1 MKDSTSEKILQQVID
16 LFRGPMTP
24 HEALV
29 ISLQLLCWAKLSKDE
44 QMPEGLKIQAKSFAD
59 PHWVRDVWEELGGR
73 PGIIGAAYTGGKFPT
88 RLEPSRLGAAIELC
102 MHLAET
108 GVLDSFNPS
117 DSFPQILGR
126 GAMEFCLPGELAD
139 AMIALGSVN
148 PETSVYVPWD
158 NSAQLATRAVKLGAS
173 AYIETMQDSML
184 PALVSM
190 FAPEGITIFH
200 CDPIREPSAVEGGKL
215 LRFGACVA
223 FPPLGLRY
231 TADVIGRDWYNR
243 FRDRSGSG
251 AVLAVRHIVA
261 QTNGRAVIAVPYS
274 LLFSP
279 GGELALREDL
289 VKMGAIE
296 AVISM
301 PSGLLANPTISF
313 ALLVLNTKDPR
324 TSIRFVNAESDRFRE
339 PIPRA
344 RARARLVGIDEI
356 VARVSGE
363 ITDDLVA
370 EVSNEEVVKN
380 GCILQVNR
388 YVLPEWQRKI
398 QSLLEKD
405 HTRLL
410 EDVVTIIRPM
420 PPTASNETINA
431 LEVMT
436 SDLPEMGY
444 IPIPTKEV
452 QIDKSNAVRRKLFL
466 RPYDVLLVFK
476 GSIGKV
482 GIVPETAPESGE
494 GGWIAGQSSVVLRV
508 NNSKEVDPK
517 ALAVFLRS
525 ELGQKLLES
534 ISVQGAT
541 IPMIQLRELQKLP
554 VIVPSMQEAKRIG
567 GILDEQAKIQ
577 SEIYELRSR
586 QAELSKTVWTL
597 E

>member
-59 PHWVRDVWEELGGR
+59 PHWVRDVWEELGRR
-73 PGIIGAAYTGGKFPT
+73 PGIIGAAYTGGKLPT

-108 GVLDSFNPS
+108 GVLDSFDPS

-126 GAMEFCLPGELAD
+126 DAMEFCLPGELAE
-139 AMIALGSVN
+139 AMIALGGVN
-148 PETSVYVPWD
+148 PEASVYVPWD
-158 NSAQLATRAVKLGAS
+158 NSAQLATRVVKLGAS
-173 AYIETMQDSML
+173 AYIETLQDSML

-190 FAPEGITIFH
+190 FAPGGITIFH

-215 LRFGACVA
+215 LKFDACVA

-231 TADVIGRDWYNR
+231 TADVISRDWYNR

-289 VKMGAIE
+289 VKLGVIE

-313 ALLVLNTKDPR
+313 ALLVLNTKEPR

-344 RARARLVGIDEI
+344 RARARLVDIDEI

-363 ITDDLVA
+363 IKDDLVA

-405 HTRLL
+405 HTRLF
-410 EDVVTIIRPM
+410 EDIVTIIRPM
-420 PPTASNETINA
+420 PPTASNETTNA

-444 IPIPTKEV
+444 IPMPTKEV
-452 QIDKSNAVRRKLFL
+452 QIDKNNAIRRKLFL
-466 RPYDVLLVFK
+466 RPYDVLMVFK

-482 GIVPETAPESGE
+482 GIVPETVPEPGE
-494 GGWIAGQSSVVLRV
+494 GGWIAGQSAVVLRV

-517 ALAVFLRS
+517 ALVVYLRS

-554 VIVPSMQEAKRIG
+554 VIVPPMQEAKRIG

-586 QAELSKTVWTL
+586 QAELAKSVWTL

>member
-1 MKDSTSEKILQQVID
+1 MKDSTSEKILQQVMD
-16 LFRGPMTP
+16 LFRGPLTP

-59 PHWVRDVWEELGGR
+59 PHWVRDVWEELGRR

-108 GVLDSFNPS
+108 GVLDSFDSS

-126 GAMEFCLPGELAD
+126 DAMEFCLPGELVEV
-139 AMIALGSVN
+139 MIALGGVK

-158 NSAQLATRAVKLGAS
+158 NSAQLATRVVKLRAS

-215 LRFGACVA
+215 LKFDACVA

-231 TADVIGRDWYNR
+231 TADVISRDWYNR

-289 VKMGAIE
+289 VKLGVIE

-313 ALLVLNTKDPR
+313 ALLVLNTKEPR

-344 RARARLVGIDEI
+344 RARARLVDIDEI

-370 EVSNEEVVKN
+370 EVTNGEVVKN
-380 GCILQVNR
+380 GYILQVNR

-410 EDVVTIIRPM
+410 EEIVTIIRPM
-420 PPTASNETINA
+420 PPTASSETINA

-444 IPIPTKEV
+444 IPMPSKEV
-452 QIDKSNAVRRKLFL
+452 QIDKNNAIRRKLFL

-482 GIVPETAPESGE
+482 GIIPETVPEPGE

-517 ALAVFLRS
+517 ALVVYLRS

-554 VIVPSMQEAKRIG
+554 VIVPPMQEAKRIG

-577 SEIYELRSR
+577 SEIYELRSH
-586 QAELSKTVWTL
+586 QAELAKTVWTL